1 MRPSQLIKN
10 VLLIALT
17 LALCLGALAPGALA
31 TGMDVS
37 RPCSLTIVFADGDK
51 GISGAEFELYH
62 VGGVL
67 ESGGFKLSGDFA
79 RYGVSLEGL
88 DSSGWRAAAQTLA
101 AYARRDGIAPDSR
114 AETGRDG
121 RALFDSLTPGLYLV
135 TGERTVSGGR
145 VYTPEPF
152 LVSLPGAGE
161 DGEWDYSVA
170 ARCKFDDEP
179 KPPDGDTVDVKVL
192 KIWRGDAGQQRT
204 EEITVQLLRDGKVY
218 DTVTLSAENDWRH
231 TWEGLDAAHSWQA
244 VEKMAPEGYT
254 VSISRE
260 GITFVITNTLKL
272 SEEPA
277 PTPQPSSP
285 PTPGEPT
292 LPQTGVLWWPVPLLA
307 ILGALLLLLG
317 WGLRR
322 RDER

>member
-1 MRPSQLIKN
+1 M
-10 VLLIALT
+10 
-17 LALCLGALAPGALA
+17 
-31 TGMDVS
+31 S
-37 RPCSLTIVFADGDK
+37 RPCSLTVVFADGDK
-51 GISGAEFELYH
+51 GISGAEFGLLR
-62 VGGVL
+62 VGDAL

-79 RYGVSLEGL
+79 RYGVTLEGL

-192 KIWRGDAGQQRT
+192 KIWRGDGRAAAPGGDNGSAPARRESVRHGHSQRGERLAPYLGGAGRRT
-204 EEITVQLLRDGKVY
+204 QLAGR
-218 DTVTLSAENDWRH
+218 
-231 TWEGLDAAHSWQA
+231 
-244 VEKMAPEGYT
+244 
-254 VSISRE
+254 
-260 GITFVITNTLKL
+260 
-272 SEEPA
+272 
-277 PTPQPSSP
+277 
-285 PTPGEPT
+285 
-292 LPQTGVLWWPVPLLA
+292 
-307 ILGALLLLLG
+307 
-317 WGLRR
+317 
-322 RDER
+322 